1 MKLIAGSGPWYNSD
15 VEWFDQ
21 MKASL
26 QEAQISLQML
36 HSLEGGGRGRDLKES
51 WHLVMLEEPGESWQ
65 VCGDLGEGTEGILS
79 PISSPVGDRV
89 GVNTHPN
96 LFRLFPFP
104 SILRFL
110 PKV

>member
-36 HSLEGGGRGRDLKES
+36 HSLEGGGE
-51 WHLVMLEEPGESWQ
+51 GERSQ
-65 VCGDLGEGTEGILS
+65 GILA
-79 PISSPVGDRV
+79 PGDVGGAR
-89 GVNTHPN
+89 GKLAGLWGPGGGH
-96 LFRLFPFP
+96 
-104 SILRFL
+104 
-110 PKV
+110 